1 MNNVRYCNHIGV
13 EFGTIGLSFVCGS
26 VGKERSGMPT
36 EARKSG
42 RPRVAVLSRELI
54 LDTALRLLDERGE
67 QGAGIRDIARALEV
81 RPSALYNHIGGQ
93 DDIIAGI
100 RELVSDR
107 IDVSGFGSLSWDD
120 AVRRWAWS
128 YRSAFAAHPPTI
140 AMLVVTP
147 LAPMSRTSQMY
158 EAVCAGLI
166 EAGWPARMVVN
177 LIVSLEC
184 FILGAALDHVAPDN
198 MMDPGEDETAPHF
211 VAAYAARV
219 SEPAE
224 ARPTDTVFAIGL
236 EAMLAGLTATF
247 QQLKGES

>member
-1 MNNVRYCNHIGV
+1 M
-13 EFGTIGLSFVCGS
+13 
-26 VGKERSGMPT
+26 

-42 RPRVAVLSRELI
+42 RPRVAVLSRDLI
-54 LDTALRLLDERGE
+54 LETALKLLDERGE

-81 RPSALYNHIGGQ
+81 RPSALYNHVSGQ

-107 IDVSGFGSLSWDD
+107 IDVSGFDTLNWVE
-120 AVRRWAWS
+120 ALRRWAWS

-140 AMLVVTP
+140 AIMVVTP
-147 LAPMSRTSQMY
+147 LASQSRTSQMY
-158 EAVCAGLI
+158 ETVCRGLI
-166 EAGWPARMVVN
+166 GAGWPERVVLS

-198 MMDPGEDETAPHF
+198 MMDPGDDPSAPHF
-211 VAAYAARV
+211 VAAYDALA
-219 SEPAE
+219 SSLPSPDT
-224 ARPTDTVFAIGL
+224 RPTDTMFEMGL

-247 QQLKGES
+247 QQLKGDV

>member
-1 MNNVRYCNHIGV
+1 
-13 EFGTIGLSFVCGS
+13 
-26 VGKERSGMPT
+26 MPT
-36 EARKSG
+36 EARRSG
-42 RPRVAVLSRELI
+42 RPRVAVLSRDLI
-54 LDTALRLLDERGE
+54 LETALRLLDERGE
-67 QGAGIRDIARALEV
+67 QGAGIRDIARELGV
-81 RPSALYNHIGGQ
+81 RPSALYNHISGQ

-107 IDVSGFGSLSWDD
+107 IDVSGFGKLSWDD

-147 LAPMSRTSQMY
+147 LAPRSRTSQMY

-166 EAGWPARMVVN
+166 EAGWPPPMVVN

-198 MMDPGEDETAPHF
+198 MMDPGEDETAPSF
-211 VAAYAARV
+211 VAAYAARP
-219 SEPAE
+219 SGSPEQ
-224 ARPTDTVFAIGL
+224 RPTDTVFEMGL
-236 EAMLAGLTATF
+236 EAMLAGLSTTF
-247 QQLKGES
+247 QQLKGDS

>member
-1 MNNVRYCNHIGV
+1 M
-13 EFGTIGLSFVCGS
+13 
-26 VGKERSGMPT
+26 

-42 RPRVAVLSRELI
+42 RPRVAVLSRDLI
-54 LDTALRLLDERGE
+54 LETALKLLDERGE

-107 IDVSGFGSLSWDD
+107 IDVSGFGTLAWDD
-120 AVRRWAWS
+120 SVRRWAWS

-140 AMLVVTP
+140 AIMVVTP
-147 LAPMSRTSQMY
+147 LASKSRTSQMY
-158 EAVCAGLI
+158 ETVCKGLI
-166 EAGWPARMVVN
+166 DAGWPERMVLS

-198 MMDPGEDETAPHF
+198 MMDPGDDPTAPHF
-211 VAAYAARV
+211 VAAYSARV
-219 SEPAE
+219 SNLPSPD
-224 ARPTDTVFAIGL
+224 ARPTDTVFELGL

-247 QQLKGES
+247 QQLKGDA

>member
-1 MNNVRYCNHIGV
+1 
-13 EFGTIGLSFVCGS
+13 
-26 VGKERSGMPT
+26 MPM

-42 RPRVAVLSRELI
+42 RPRVAVLSRDLI
-54 LDTALRLLDERGE
+54 LETALKLLDERGE

-81 RPSALYNHIGGQ
+81 RPSALYNHISGQ

-107 IDVSGFGSLSWDD
+107 IDVSGFGTLSWDD

-128 YRSAFAAHPPTI
+128 YRSAFSAHPPTI
-140 AMLVVTP
+140 AIMVVTP
-147 LAPMSRTSQMY
+147 LASRSRTSQMY
-158 EAVCAGLI
+158 EVVCKGLI
-166 EAGWPARMVVN
+166 EAGWPERMVLS

-198 MMDPGEDETAPHF
+198 MMDPGEDETAPSF
-211 VAAYAARV
+211 VAAYTARA
-219 SEPAE
+219 SGLPSAE
-224 ARPTDTVFAIGL
+224 ARPTDTMFEMGL
-236 EAMLAGLTATF
+236 EAMLAGLTVTF

>member
-1 MNNVRYCNHIGV
+1 MRA
-13 EFGTIGLSFVCGS
+13 
-26 VGKERSGMPT
+26 
-36 EARKSG
+36 EARRSG

-54 LDTALRLLDERGE
+54 LETALKLLDERGE
-67 QGAGIRDIARALEV
+67 QGAGIRDIARALDV
-81 RPSALYNHIGGQ
+81 RPSALYNHISGQ
-93 DDIIAGI
+93 DDVIAGI

-120 AVRRWAWS
+120 ALRQWAWS

-140 AMLVVTP
+140 AIMVVTP
-147 LAPMSRTSQMY
+147 LAPKSRTSQMY

-166 EAGWPARMVVN
+166 EAGWPEHTVVN

-198 MMDPGEDETAPHF
+198 MMDPGEDETAPNF
-211 VAAYAARV
+211 VAAYAARA
-219 SEPAE
+219 SGLPSPE
-224 ARPTDTVFAIGL
+224 ARPTDTVFEMGL
-236 EAMLAGLTATF
+236 EAMLAGFTATF